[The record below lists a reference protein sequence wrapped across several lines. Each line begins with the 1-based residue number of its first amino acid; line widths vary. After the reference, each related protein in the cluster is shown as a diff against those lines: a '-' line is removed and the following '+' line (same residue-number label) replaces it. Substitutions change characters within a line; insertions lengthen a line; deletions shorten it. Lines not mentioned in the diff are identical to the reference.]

1 VAYIQRQFQ
10 PVYIGSKP
18 DAVLFHHIAGS
29 TYRSSSVVSMF
40 NHVVTGSGND
50 ETSCR
55 TNVESVLAV
64 ATGAYN
70 INGFVCM
77 QIYRL
82 PHFQQCFPESTE
94 FIYRDIPHQK
104 DRNQTGNL
112 CVVVLALRDLL
123 QDLSGFFFPEV
134 LMFEKSV

>member
-1 VAYIQRQFQ
+1 MLDY
-10 PVYIGSKP
+10 
-18 DAVLFHHIAGS
+18 
-29 TYRSSSVVSMF
+29 
-40 NHVVTGSGND
+40 VVTGSGND
-50 ETSCR
+50 ETSSR
-55 TNVESVLAV
+55 TNIESILAV
-64 ATGAYN
+64 TTGAHN
-70 INGFVCM
+70 IDGLVCM

-82 PHFQQCFPESTE
+82 PHFQQSFPESTE

-112 CVVVLALRDLL
+112 CVVVLTLRDLL